1 MDELLARAGR
11 RCNCEHG
18 IHEHADGAACPGH
31 SFSLEARADG
41 VGEVCDDCALQ
52 CVSEY
57 LTTVGGMAVSEVTQ
71 LMLCHQTGDGTPVC
85 LTHAPQR
92 VEVLHATVVT
102 DAGEVLADL
111 YGPDR
116 MRNACTLALFLAQTA
131 GRRPQ

>member
-1 MDELLARAGR
+1 
-11 RCNCEHG
+11 
-18 IHEHADGAACPGH
+18 
-31 SFSLEARADG
+31 
-41 VGEVCDDCALQ
+41 
-52 CVSEY
+52 
-57 LTTVGGMAVSEVTQ
+57 MAVSEVTQ